1 MIGSLSVLALITARG
16 GSKGLPGKN
25 IRPVRGRPLLAYTVD
40 AARGATAVDRVVLSS
55 DDEAIMKV
63 ARDCGCEV
71 PFKRPAHLAT
81 DEAGSIDVVLHALDE
96 LPGHDLVILLQP
108 TSPMRTPADIDA
120 ACKQLL
126 ESGAQACVSVALA
139 EQSPYWM
146 YRVSDSQHLQPLLEL
161 PAGATRR
168 QDLPPVYTLNG
179 AIYVA
184 RNEWLRRSRTFVTT
198 QTVAYRMPVERSIDI
213 DTMDDLDRF
222 TRLISGDH

>member
-1 MIGSLSVLALITARG
+1 MIGDSKVLALITARG

-25 IRPVRGRPLLAYTVD
+25 IRPVQGRPLLAYTVD
-40 AARGATAVDRVVLSS
+40 AARGAASVDRVVLSS
-55 DDEAIMKV
+55 DDEAIMQA

-71 PFKRPAHLAT
+71 PFTRPAHLAT
-81 DEAGSIDVVLHALDE
+81 DMATSIDVVLHALDA
-96 LPGHDLVILLQP
+96 LPGHGIVILLQP
-108 TSPMRTPADIDA
+108 TSPMRTAADIDA
-120 ACKQLL
+120 ACRQLL
-126 ESGAQACVSVALA
+126 DSGAPACVSVTLA

-161 PAGATRR
+161 PPGATRR

-184 RNEWLRRSRTFVTT
+184 RTDWLRRSRTFVKAE
-198 QTVAYRMPVERSIDI
+198 TVAYRMPAERSIDI
-213 DTMDDLDRF
+213 DTMDDLERF